1 MLRPALRQLHR
12 EEADALQRGDE
23 AALGG
28 LREDLLRVFRSGPR
42 AVVVAGLDPD
52 LLGEEQFAQILL
64 LMGSWLGTPAIQSP
78 AGETVARV
86 ERRSGDAQARGT
98 HSDSELNAHTDLHDI
113 LALAAVRTAQHGGDS
128 FLISAAEL
136 YAAMQQMAP
145 ELLEPLYEGY
155 WFGSNPALH
164 SDNPVSVA
172 KVPVFV
178 RCGQQVQCCFNRYF
192 LGIAAQA
199 RGEPLPHDLATA
211 VDALQRTAA
220 VLAGK
225 ALFKLERGNVLI
237 WHNWSWLHGR
247 TAFAGEEGD
256 VAADRVGRLLLRLWL
271 HSDLIK
277 PLDPRFAQRGPAID
291 RDHRRA
297 MLEGMQG

>member
-1 MLRPALRQLHR
+1 MLRPALRELR
-12 EEADALQRGDE
+12 RDEADALMRGDE

-42 AVVVAGLDPD
+42 AVVVTGLDPD
-52 LLGEEQFAQILL
+52 VLGEARFAQTLL
-64 LMGSWLGTPAIQSP
+64 QMGSWLGTPAIQSP

-86 ERRSGDAQARGT
+86 ERRAGDAQARGT

-113 LALAAVRTAQHGGDS
+113 LALATIRTAQHGGDS
-128 FLISAAEL
+128 FLISAADL
-136 YAAMQQMAP
+136 YAAMQQTAP
-145 ELLEPLYEGY
+145 DMLEPLYEGY

-164 SDNPVSVA
+164 SDDPVSVG

-192 LGIAAQA
+192 LGAAAQA
-199 RGEPLPHDLATA
+199 RGEALPHDLATA
-211 VDALQRTAA
+211 INALQRTATM
-220 VLAGK
+220 LAGK
-225 ALFKLERGNVLI
+225 ALFKLERGDVVF

-247 TAFAGEEGD
+247 TAFADGEGD
-256 VAADRVGRLLLRLWL
+256 ADRAGRLLLRLWL

-277 PLDPRFAQRGPAID
+277 PLDPRLAERGKAID